1 MHVFYCRRDT
11 VIAVLVILVLILIG
25 IIVYST
31 NRYASREAIFSF
43 PLLGYGVVIDPG
55 HGGYDPGVKRDEI
68 CEKDIVL
75 EISRYIEL
83 MLGRKGTR
91 IVMTRD
97 DDEDLLE
104 LPAGPKKRTDL
115 TNRLKIITRAEAD
128 IMISIHANGMES
140 PLWSGSQT
148 FYKDDKDSKRLALL
162 IQEELITEL
171 HNTIREAKPGAYFIL
186 ERSPIPAVIV
196 EVGFIS
202 NPQEAKLLQDPEYQ
216 KKVAL
221 AISKGVYRYFKER

>member
-1 MHVFYCRRDT
+1 MHIFYCRRDT

-97 DDEDLLE
+97 DDEDPVSYTHLDVYKRQSQYGD
-104 LPAGPKKRTDL
+104 LP
-115 TNRLKIITRAEAD
+115 
-128 IMISIHANGMES
+128 
-140 PLWSGSQT
+140 GS
-148 FYKDDKDSKRLALL
+148 SVC
-162 IQEELITEL
+162 
-171 HNTIREAKPGAYFIL
+171 P
-186 ERSPIPAVIV
+186 
-196 EVGFIS
+196 EV
-202 NPQEAKLLQDPEYQ
+202 
-216 KKVAL
+216 
-221 AISKGVYRYFKER
+221 